1 MRYILIVSFFIIG
14 CASIQ
19 PLTGGDKDEQPPR
32 VLSTSIDSAAINVS
46 SQIFEFTFDEYI
58 QQKQAKEKLLISPNQ
73 AKPPTI
79 SVKKKKLT
87 IELNDDLL
95 PNTTYTFQF
104 NGAVTDINEGNLLE
118 NYNFI
123 FSTGNYIDSAIYRGK
138 VIDYIT
144 KKPCEKCNVH
154 LYKSY
159 SDTTILKNRP
169 AYLARTDK
177 AGSFT
182 FNNLPNSSFTAIALQ
197 DNNKNFYFDKE
208 ESISLPI
215 LINTDSSRKDSL
227 YIFPNENTE
236 NYKIKFLKTTIPGTY
251 NFESN
256 KPITTDSITLLYNG
270 IETDYTLSTT
280 KNTLTAIYAQTTDTL
295 AISLIVQRDTFQ
307 FSSILNLSELK
318 YNLNTQL
325 RGNGNHLIIKSKTPI
340 LSLDTSA
347 ITLLLDSIESTYTI
361 DRLDTFTI
369 IINPNKVFTKA
380 HVILASNSLVDIYNK
395 PNKPDT
401 LNYSHIKTDPTNVS
415 IDIRG
420 DSAISYLI
428 HIKTGDKSIKQTKIT
443 HTKKLIFND
452 LQPGKYKV
460 VIYTDSNNNGV
471 WDTGNVFELREP
483 ETITLSEEFEVR
495 QNWDKEL
502 IINIE

>member
-1 MRYILIVSFFIIG
+1 MIG

-58 QQKQAKEKLLISPNQ
+58 QQKQATEKLLISPNQ

-87 IELNDDLL
+87 IELNDELL
-95 PNTTYTFQF
+95 SNTTYTFQF
-104 NGAVTDINEGNLLE
+104 NGAVTDINEGNPLE
-118 NYNFI
+118 NYNYI
-123 FSTGNYIDSAIYRGK
+123 FSTGDYIDSAMYRGK

-154 LYKSY
+154 LYKNY

-182 FNNLPNSSFTAIALQ
+182 FNNLPTSLFTAIAIQ
-197 DNNKNFYFDKE
+197 DNNKNFFFDKE

-236 NYKIKFLKTTIPGTY
+236 SYKIKLLKTTVPGTY

-280 KNTLTAIYAQTTDTL
+280 KDTLTAIYAQTKDTL
-295 AISLIVQRDTFQ
+295 AISLILKRDTFQ
-307 FSSILNLSELK
+307 FKNILQLSELK
-318 YNLNTQL
+318 YNINTQIS
-325 RGNGNHLIIKSKTPI
+325 GNATSITIRSKTP
-340 LSLDTSA
+340 LLKFDTSG
-347 ITLLLDSIESTYTI
+347 INLILDSIINPYTI
-361 DRLDTFTI
+361 DKLDTFSFR
-369 IINPNKVFTKA
+369 INPSKSFRTAQVQ
-380 HVILASNSLVDIYNK
+380 LATNSLVDIYNK
-395 PNKPDT
+395 TNKSDT
-401 LNYSHIKTDPTNVS
+401 LNYRYTKSDPTS
-415 IDIRG
+415 LRLDIQG
-420 DSAISYLI
+420 DSAISYII
-428 HIKTGDKSIKQTKIT
+428 HIKMGNNIIRKTLIIGS
-443 HTKKLIFND
+443 KKLTYND
-452 LQPGKYKV
+452 LKPGNYKV
-460 VIYTDSNNNGV
+460 VIYTDTNNNGV
-471 WDTGNVFELREP
+471 WDTGNVFELRRP
-483 ETITLSEEFEVR
+483 ETITVSKEFEVR